1 MSKASKLIADAI
13 IGADYILVEVNGKM
27 YPVEQPVAKRLA
39 GAVSC
44 ISNLDMQDAG
54 TLKDMLLS
62 AKDCSAYARALS
74 WFIKGNEELT
84 DELMEGKY
92 AELVDALAAIFDMI
106 SIAPFVK
113 AASLTKNAS
122 LLVAKPK

>member
-1 MSKASKLIADAI
+1 
-13 IGADYILVEVNGKM
+13 M
-27 YPVEQPVAKRLA
+27 YPVAQPVVKRLA

-44 ISNLDMQDAG
+44 ISDLDMQDAG

-106 SIAPFVK
+106 SIAPFAK